1 MFKHILVP
9 TDGSKLS
16 EKAVKHAAQLAKQL
30 GARLTALHVIPKFHA
45 SAYQME
51 LLQMTA
57 EDYDR
62 ARLEHALQFLRF
74 AERTATAA
82 GVACAAK
89 HAISDHPYKEIV
101 KAAQKH
107 GCDLILMASH
117 GRRGIEGFLLG
128 SETQKVLTHSHV
140 PVLVYR

>member
-16 EKAVKHAAQLAKQL
+16 ERALKQAVRLAKQL
-30 GARLTALHVIPKFHA
+30 GARMTAFHVMPKFQP
-45 SAYQME
+45 STYQME
-51 LLQMTA
+51 LLQMTVG
-57 EDYDR
+57 EYDQ
-62 ARLEHALQFLRF
+62 ARLEHASQFLRF
-74 AERTATAA
+74 AERVAAAA
-82 GVACAAK
+82 GVECEGR
-89 HAISDHPYKEIV
+89 HVVSDYPYKEIV
-101 KAAQKH
+101 KAAQKY